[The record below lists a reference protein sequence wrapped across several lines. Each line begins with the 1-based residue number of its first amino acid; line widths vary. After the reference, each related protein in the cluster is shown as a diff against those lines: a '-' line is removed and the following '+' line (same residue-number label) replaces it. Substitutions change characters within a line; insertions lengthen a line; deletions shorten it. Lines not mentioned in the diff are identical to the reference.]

1 MVVQTF
7 IVYTVEE
14 TQKNIIERMTQ
25 KIVIFCASRPIL
37 YKILVFKKDLIS
49 FKGVIKIGGVTHRLG
64 TYDRTNSVLFK
75 TK

>member
-25 KIVIFCASRPIL
+25 KIVIFCASRPI
-37 YKILVFKKDLIS
+37 KIS
-49 FKGVIKIGGVTHRLG
+49 E
-64 TYDRTNSVLFK
+64 VLLALRKFGIHWSS
-75 TK
+75 